1 MVLFKKLLTV
11 SIFFDF
17 PVILAMCNNLIYIL
31 NSCLWNYVVMI
42 SKLWILQSC
51 YACVPNV
58 FTFTDLL
65 CLLSCNFCCYRVLE
79 IMPLDLQTF
88 FYFAFLLKNV
98 LVSFVAVSSVVHHVL
113 TQDLQLEWNAPTH
126 FRQLMMLMGQ

>member
-1 MVLFKKLLTV
+1 MVLFKKNSLQLV
-11 SIFFDF
+11 FFDF

-51 YACVPNV
+51 YTYVPNV

-113 TQDLQLEWNAPTH
+113 NQDLQLEWNAPTH